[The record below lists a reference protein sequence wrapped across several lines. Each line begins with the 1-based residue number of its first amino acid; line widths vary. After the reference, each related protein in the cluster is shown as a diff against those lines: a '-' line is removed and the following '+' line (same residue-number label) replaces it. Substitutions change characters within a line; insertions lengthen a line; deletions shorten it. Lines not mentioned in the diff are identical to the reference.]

1 MNIIIQ
7 NKLKEN
13 PKMLDYLKEN
23 SYWYKELNRNPNS
36 YNNFIDFIKE
46 KYKLR
51 STDKVETLL
60 SNIDL
65 VSNVL
70 EVLK

>member
-7 NKLKEN
+7 NKLREN

-23 SYWYKELNRNPNS
+23 SYWYKELNRNSNS
-36 YNNFIDFIKE
+36 YNNFINFIKE

-51 STDKVETLL
+51 STDKVETFL

>member
-7 NKLKEN
+7 NKLREN

-51 STDKVETLL
+51 STDKVETFL

-65 VSNVL
+65 VSSVL

>member
-65 VSNVL
+65 VSSVL